1 VRQLARRAAVAVVDA
16 PPVSGTIRRVAARD
30 RGQADQLAVLTY
42 HRVAEP
48 DDTLYPG
55 LISATPSDFAK
66 QVAWLA
72 RHYRVVSMAD
82 VVARRDGG
90 DALPPRSVLLTFD
103 DGYADFGSNA
113 WPVLKAHAMPAT
125 LFVPTAYPGDPTRS
139 FWWDR
144 LHRAL
149 VQAPSEVVATP
160 AGELDLRT
168 PEDRARA
175 ARGLRNAMK
184 HLPHDEAMARVD
196 ALVDALGGDTAAGCV
211 LSWDALRTLGGDGLS
226 IGVHTRT
233 HPLLDRIP
241 IERLDGEIA
250 GARDDVERELGRPVT
265 TIAYPNGNHAAAVLD
280 AVAGAGLRLGF
291 TTHRGTN
298 DLREPGWL
306 TLRRINVGRSTS
318 PAILAAQLH
327 RWFRL
332 WP

>member
-30 RGQADQLAVLTY
+30 RGRADQLAVLTY

-55 LISATPSDFAK
+55 LISATPSDFAR
-66 QVAWLA
+66 QVAWLD
-72 RHYRVVSMAD
+72 RHYQVVSMAQ
-82 VVARRDGG
+82 VLARRDGG

-103 DGYADFGSNA
+103 DGYTDFGTNA
-113 WPVLKAHAMPAT
+113 WPVLKQHVMPAT
-125 LFVPTAYPGDPTRS
+125 LFVPTAYPGDPARS

-144 LHRAL
+144 LHRAI
-149 VQAPSEVVATP
+149 VHAPSEVVVTP

-168 PEDRARA
+168 PEERGRVS
-175 ARGLRNAMK
+175 RGLRNAMK
-184 HLPHDEAMARVD
+184 DLPHDEAMARVD
-196 ALVDALGGDTAAGCV
+196 ALVEALGGDSVGGCV
-211 LSWDALRTLGGDGLS
+211 LSWDALRTLAGDGLS

-233 HPLLDRIP
+233 HPLLDRLP
-241 IERLDGEIA
+241 LERLDGEIA
-250 GARDDVERELGRPVT
+250 GARDDLERELGTPVT
-265 TIAYPNGNHAAAVLD
+265 TIAYPNGNNGPVVLD
-280 AVAGAGLRLGF
+280 AVSAAGLRLGF
-291 TTHRGTN
+291 TTQRGTN
-298 DLREPGWL
+298 DLREPRWL

-327 RWFRL
+327 RWSRF